1 MVGRDTH
8 GFFYTVALLLYHG
21 RYQACYGLHRL
32 VYEKGVAARA
42 GLVDRMKPVY
52 PTQTKGIA
60 EIERHLSYDKSSRQ
74 PRMKA
79 IA

>member
-21 RYQACYGLHRL
+21 WYQACYGLHRL

-42 GLVDRMKPVY
+42 GLVDRMKPVSH
-52 PTQTKGIA
+52 PNKKELRKLKGI
-60 EIERHLSYDKSSRQ
+60 
-74 PRMKA
+74 
-79 IA
+79 